1 MGLDAEFA
9 LTEKGCTVVSQMW
22 GQGFGPA
29 AELPLGVLDA
39 SSGERPPLA
48 NRGSGQAPEQ
58 ELV

>member
-1 MGLDAEFA
+1 MS
-9 LTEKGCTVVSQMW
+9 KMW